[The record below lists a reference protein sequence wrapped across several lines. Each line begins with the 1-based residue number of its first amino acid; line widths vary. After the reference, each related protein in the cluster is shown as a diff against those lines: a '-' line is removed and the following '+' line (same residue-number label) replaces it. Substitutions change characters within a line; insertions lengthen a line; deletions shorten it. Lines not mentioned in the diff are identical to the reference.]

1 MDKKKRKGKQKW
13 IKPRHSFFRAV
24 LFPFIKILCKS
35 KYHIKIKKN
44 KDKRQYLILS
54 NHQTPFD
61 QFFVSLSFKKHIY
74 YVTNDDLFSNGFVSW
89 LIDFLV
95 KPIPIK
101 KGTNDV
107 KAVLDCMRVAK
118 EGGSIA
124 IFPEGNRTYSGKT
137 EHIKDT
143 IAPLA
148 KSLRLP
154 LAIYHIHGGYGV
166 HPRWSDKTRKGKM
179 RAGVSEV
186 IEYEEYKDMSN
197 EELYSLIC
205 DKLYI
210 NEGKLGN
217 EYYSKTSAQYLE
229 RAMFFCPNCEL
240 GDWHSQGQTITCK
253 KCATTLK
260 YLPTKELSCVN
271 GSFPYSFISEW
282 YDAQVSF
289 VRSIDLT
296 PYDNTPIFTDTV
308 SLTEVIPCKKKIL
321 LGENVKLSTFSNR
334 LELDFGNEIKVV
346 PFSSI
351 TAMGVI
357 GRNKLNYY
365 SDKKVFQIKGET
377 RFNALKHMNIYYHK
391 INISKGETEYGTL
404 GL

>member
-1 MDKKKRKGKQKW
+1 MNKKKRRTQKW
-13 IKPRHSFFRAV
+13 IKPRHAFFRAV
-24 LFPFIKILCKS
+24 LIPFIKVLCKL
-35 KYHIKIKKN
+35 KYHIKIKKH
-44 KDKRQYLILS
+44 KDKRQYLIIS
-54 NHQTPFD
+54 NHQTPYD
-61 QFFVSLSFKKHIY
+61 QFFVGLSFKKHVY
-74 YVTNDDLFSNGFVSW
+74 FVTNDDLFSNGFVSW

-137 EHIKDT
+137 EYIKDT
-143 IAPLA
+143 IAPFA
-148 KSLRLP
+148 KSLKLP

-179 RAGVSEV
+179 RSGVSEI
-186 IEYEEYKDMSN
+186 IEYEDYKNLSN

-205 DKLYI
+205 EKLYI
-210 NEGKLGN
+210 NEGKIGK
-217 EYYSKTSAQYLE
+217 EYHSKSSAEYLE
-229 RAMFFCPNCEL
+229 RAMFFCPTCEL
-240 GDWHSQGQTITCK
+240 GDWHSQGNTITCK
-253 KCATTLK
+253 KCGTTLE
-260 YLPTKELSCVN
+260 YLPTKELSVIN

-282 YDAQVSF
+282 YDAQVSY
-289 VRSIDLT
+289 VRSLDLT
-296 PYDNTPIFTDTV
+296 PYDDKPIFTDTV
-308 SLTEVIPCKKKIL
+308 SLYEVIPCKKKIL
-321 LGENVKLSTFSNR
+321 LGKNVKLSTFGDR
-334 LELDFGNEIKVV
+334 LELDFGNEIRTV

-351 TAMGVI
+351 TAMGII

-365 SDKKVFQIKGET
+365 SDKKVFQIKGEV

-391 INISKGETEYGTL
+391 INVLKGETEYGTL